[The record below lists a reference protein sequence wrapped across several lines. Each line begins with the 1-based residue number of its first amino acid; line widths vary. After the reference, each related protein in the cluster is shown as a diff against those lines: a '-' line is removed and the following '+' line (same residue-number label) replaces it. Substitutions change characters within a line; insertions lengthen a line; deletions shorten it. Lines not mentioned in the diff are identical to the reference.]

1 MLNISKHNLL
11 VSYFSSRL
19 TEFVL
24 FFQKNFLWPNP
35 KKIWTNE
42 IYANKACIS
51 WYYCAP
57 VMADEVDLRY
67 IGDKSL
73 WIIVNSSTTF

>member
-11 VSYFSSRL
+11 VSYFSSHL

-24 FFQKNFLWPNP
+24 FFSKNFFMAKSEKN
-35 KKIWTNE
+35 WTNK
-42 IYANKACIS
+42 IYANKARIS

-67 IGDKSL
+67 IAGKSL